1 MHYFDHCATTP
12 LHVNVLEVINQT
24 EFESFGNPSS
34 IHSWGQNARKI
45 IENSRSQLAEAIGC
59 TPYEIIFTGGGT
71 ESNNLVLY
79 NLLYSSKKHVI
90 TSEIEHPAILN
101 VLKRFKQF
109 GVDSTILK
117 VDKAGTINPD
127 DLENSIREN
136 TGLISIMFANNE
148 IGTIQPVKELSQI
161 ATKHNIPFHSDGVQA
176 IGKIPVD
183 INDLGVDMMSFSGHK
198 FYGPKGV
205 GALFLKN
212 NTTIRSLILGGG
224 QERNLRAGTENVPGI
239 AGIGMAAEI
248 AKTNLKKMQQHL
260 MHLEQVFKN
269 SLTNCVKN
277 IIFNT
282 SPEQLPGVVSVT
294 IPSVD
299 SSRLIIG
306 LSRKGMA
313 ISSGSACA
321 SGSVKP
327 SHVLKAIGLSNEHNL
342 KTLRISFGKGNSEK
356 ETLELV
362 KAISEI
368 INGESQNV

>member
-1 MHYFDHCATTP
+1 M
-12 LHVNVLEVINQT
+12 
-24 EFESFGNPSS
+24 
-34 IHSWGQNARKI
+34 
-45 IENSRSQLAEAIGC
+45 
-59 TPYEIIFTGGGT
+59 
-71 ESNNLVLY
+71 
-79 NLLYSSKKHVI
+79 
-90 TSEIEHPAILN
+90 
-101 VLKRFKQF
+101 KRFKQF
-109 GVDSTILK
+109 GVESTILK
-117 VDKAGTINPD
+117 VDKTGTINPD
-127 DLENSIREN
+127 DLEDSIRDN

-148 IGTIQPVKELSQI
+148 LGTIQPIKKLSQI
-161 ATKHNIPFHSDGVQA
+161 AIKHNIPFHSDGVQA

-183 INDLGVDMMSFSGHK
+183 INDLGVEMMSFSGHK

-248 AKTNLKKMQQHL
+248 AKTNLKKTQKHL

-299 SSRLIIG
+299 SSRLIIR

-321 SGSVKP
+321 SVSVKP

-368 INGESQNV
+368 INGKPQNV